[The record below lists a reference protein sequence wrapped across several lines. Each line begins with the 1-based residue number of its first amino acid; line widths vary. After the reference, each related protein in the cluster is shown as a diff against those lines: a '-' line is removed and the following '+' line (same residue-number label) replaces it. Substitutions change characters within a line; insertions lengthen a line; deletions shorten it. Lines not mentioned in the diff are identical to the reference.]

1 MLSGANCMKVLRLAD
16 IIATQNGEPYAYKTR
31 LGCCIVGPI
40 VSNKNGEALRHNR
53 IAVKHAITGKP
64 LSHHFIKD
72 PS

>member
-1 MLSGANCMKVLRLAD
+1 MKVLKLAD
-16 IIATQNGEPYAYKTR
+16 ITATQNGEPYAYKTR
-31 LGCCIVGPI
+31 LGYCIVAPI

>member
-1 MLSGANCMKVLRLAD
+1 MKVLKLAD
-16 IIATQNGEPYAYKTR
+16 MIATQNGEPYACKTR
-31 LGCCIVGPI
+31 LGRCIFGPI
-40 VSNKNGEALRHNR
+40 VSNKNGKALRHNR